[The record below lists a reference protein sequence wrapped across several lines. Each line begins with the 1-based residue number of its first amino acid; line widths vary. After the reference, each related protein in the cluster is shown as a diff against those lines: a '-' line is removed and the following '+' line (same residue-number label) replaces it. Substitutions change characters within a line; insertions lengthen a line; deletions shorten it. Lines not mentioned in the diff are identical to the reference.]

1 MKSIHKIF
9 CVFIILTITTMNANA
24 QQTFPVNLETV
35 LKLAGANNLTVQE
48 YQLKYRQALANQSK
62 ASQWWLPDIETGA
75 ATHYLSGAAMN
86 TDGKIF
92 TDVKQ
97 NYLWAGLN
105 IRAAI
110 DFGKGIY
117 QTLAARQNAD
127 AANFFSTAQKNKVIL
142 NAIETYFDLQ
152 SHQLEYSFLLA
163 LVNQSDSLSQQIK
176 IQVDAGLRYQSEYLL
191 AQSNLN
197 HVKISLLQSK
207 LEWQKQSA
215 LLANLL
221 NLEGSI
227 SLISANTSLVPLSIT
242 VQPADLAGFTKR
254 PEYAGLNAELKSF
267 QTSRK
272 AINQGLLLPKLSF
285 GFGNGEFGA
294 YSASLYNTY
303 QINASLMWTIPLGRL
318 FYKGDLKQWNSKI
331 ALQQNAVAQ
340 FKNQYRQE
348 TTSAEAQL
356 QITGEQIKIAKEAL
370 QLTAEAMNQSIER
383 QKLGTVK
390 PLEVFQAQQFYLQAQ
405 VDYLKAASEYNKAQF
420 ALKVAEGEIL

>member
-1 MKSIHKIF
+1 MKIIYKMF
-9 CVFIILTITTMNANA
+9 CVFIILIITTTNANS

-35 LKLAGANNLTVQE
+35 LKLAGANNLTIQE

-62 ASQWWLPDIETGA
+62 ASEWWLPDIEAGT

-92 TDVKQ
+92 TGVKQ

-105 IRAAI
+105 VRAGI

-127 AANFFSTAQKNKVIL
+127 AANFFSIAQKNKVIL
-142 NAIETYFDLQ
+142 NAINTYFDLQ
-152 SHQLEYSFLLA
+152 SAQLEYSFLSA
-163 LVNQSDSLSQQIK
+163 LVNQADSISQQIK

-197 HVKISLLQSK
+197 HLKISMLQSK

-215 LLANLL
+215 LLANVL

-227 SLISANTSLVPLSIT
+227 NLVSADTSLVPLSIT
-242 VQPADLAGFTKR
+242 VQPADSTGFTKR

-285 GFGNGEFGA
+285 GVGNGEFGA

-303 QINASLMWTIPLGRL
+303 QLNAALLWTIPLGRL

-348 TTSAEAQL
+348 TTSAAAQL
-356 QITGEQIKIAKEAL
+356 QIAGDQMKIAKEAL
-370 QLTAEAMNQSIER
+370 QLTAEAMQQSIDR

-390 PLEVFQAQQFYLQAQ
+390 PFEVFQAQQFYLQAQ
-405 VDYLKAASEYNKAQF
+405 VDYLKGVAEYNKAQF
-420 ALKVAEGEIL
+420 ALKVAEGDVI